1 MGLST
6 PRFVLSSLLAG
17 FLFAGTL
24 TYGMLWGVPQW
35 NEAFQGALVPAISAY
50 GGWPM
55 SIGIVTAG
63 FLTTAICA
71 ALSWKHATFD
81 YLIPALG
88 VISVLAFVALG
99 LPAPVIAQ
107 IRNALSVVVVALCA
121 LMVAGILF
129 LAFRDRFSGRHRVL
143 PPG

>member
-1 MGLST
+1 MGSST
-6 PRFVLSSLLAG
+6 PRFVLSSLFAG
-17 FLFAGTL
+17 FVFAGTL
-24 TYGMLWGVPQW
+24 TYGLLWGVPQW
-35 NEAFQGALVPAISAY
+35 NEAFQGSLAPLISTY

-63 FLTTAICA
+63 FLTAGICA
-71 ALSWKHATFD
+71 TLSWKRATFD

-88 VISVLAFVALG
+88 VLSVLAFVSLG

-107 IRNALSVVVVALCA
+107 IRNALSVAVVALCG

-129 LAFRDRFSGRHRVL
+129 LAFKDRLSRRRRVL
-143 PPG
+143 PRE